1 MLAQHL
7 GPWDDGLNWL
17 FEQGPDCSHLYSEE
31 CLGAKSYW
39 LNHGEFPEG
48 RDCQAYSTGWGWKQG
63 KYAVWTFVLA
73 SSFFKG
79 GLELSP
85 CTIFWCFHG
94 KLCTEVL
101 STVNLFFWWE
111 DSPSVMPFLP
121 SQGESWW
128 KAGGP
133 TSGRGVVSVHTVSPA
148 LRRTC
153 PKCETSPSSHVCP
166 DTDNQTKSFSTDW
179 VILLTKQWSQL
190 VSN

>member
-7 GPWDDGLNWL
+7 SPWDDGLNWL

-39 LNHGEFPEG
+39 LNHGEFPEE

-79 GLELSP
+79 GLELST
-85 CTIFWCFHG
+85 CTFFWCFHG

-101 STVNLFFWWE
+101 STVNLFFRWE
-111 DSPSVMPFLP
+111 DSPSCLSFQV
-121 SQGESWW
+121 
-128 KAGGP
+128 K
-133 TSGRGVVSVHTVSPA
+133 VSPGGKLEVLPVEEVLSLSIQSA
-148 LRRTC
+148 QHYAEPAQNVKPPHL
-153 PKCETSPSSHVCP
+153 HMYV
-166 DTDNQTKSFSTDW
+166 
-179 VILLTKQWSQL
+179 LTL
-190 VSN
+190 TIRLNHFPLTG